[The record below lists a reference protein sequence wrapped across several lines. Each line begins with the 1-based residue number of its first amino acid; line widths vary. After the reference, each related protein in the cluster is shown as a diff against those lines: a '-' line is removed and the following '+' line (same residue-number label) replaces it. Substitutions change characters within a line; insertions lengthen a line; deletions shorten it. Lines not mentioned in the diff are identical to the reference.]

1 MKDFVQDVLLLGLNK
16 IDGDYGAYA
25 AFMPFINEFMNLF
38 TITIFKPR
46 FGIEVYPH
54 DPVTLKGKILK
65 TSIDTLAITGIV
77 ANAAHYGKHYTRR
90 IGLVKGTLYAI
101 FTFLIPNLFMSH
113 VLYSKSHITNLI
125 VGLIF
130 IYFLD
135 MMVHGLTYYYTHY
148 IVKHEEGEEKSKEE

>member
-77 ANAAHYGKHYTRR
+77 ANASRYGSHYSKG
-90 IGLVKGTLYAI
+90 IGFVKGTLYAI
-101 FTFLIPNLFMSH
+101 FTFLIPNLFMSD

-135 MMVHGLTYYYTHY
+135 MMVHGITYYYIHH
-148 IVKHEEGEEKSKEE
+148 IVKHEEGEEKIKEE